1 MDIVPGGAYL
11 PQIRELIEEYT
22 RWIGRDLSFQGLND
36 ELEHLDVKYLPPNGG
51 LFAAVDENG
60 RVCGCCA
67 WRKLTDER
75 CEMKRLYVSPS
86 FRGLGLGERLAL
98 TVIAGARAVGYAEM
112 VLDTLSAQMGSA
124 IALYEKL
131 GFSVIQ
137 PYYDNPLPDA
147 VYMRLSLR
155 GEQSMKIAVENG
167 LPYLPQIRELIIEYS
182 RSIGSCVCF
191 QSLNDELEHLGER
204 YSPPNGG
211 LFAAIDSNGRV
222 CGCAAW
228 RSLTHERS
236 EMKRLYV
243 RPDVRG
249 MGVGERLARAVIG
262 SAQRAGY
269 ADIVLDTLATQ
280 MSSAIALYKKI
291 GFEEIPPY
299 SENLL
304 PDAVYMRLSL
314 NGSKGG
320 THMKI
325 IENSCAEFVRLLA
338 TKAPVPGGGGASALC
353 GAIGTALGNMVGSL
367 TVGKKRYAA
376 VEPEIKAMQ
385 AKCDALQAELLA
397 LVEKDAE
404 AFAPLAAAYGLPK
417 DTPEQAAEKDRV
429 MEAALK
435 AACEVPLAI
444 MQRCCEAVE
453 LMEGFAAKG
462 SKIAVSDAGVGAALC
477 RAALEG
483 ASLNVFINTKAMKD
497 RAAAA
502 AFDAKANALL
512 GEFIPRAQATFDAVS
527 AQLRG

>member
-1 MDIVPGGAYL
+1 
-11 PQIRELIEEYT
+11 
-22 RWIGRDLSFQGLND
+22 
-36 ELEHLDVKYLPPNGG
+36 
-51 LFAAVDENG
+51 
-60 RVCGCCA
+60 
-67 WRKLTDER
+67 
-75 CEMKRLYVSPS
+75 
-86 FRGLGLGERLAL
+86 
-98 TVIAGARAVGYAEM
+98 
-112 VLDTLSAQMGSA
+112 
-124 IALYEKL
+124 
-131 GFSVIQ
+131 
-137 PYYDNPLPDA
+137 
-147 VYMRLSLR
+147 
-155 GEQSMKIAVENG
+155 MKIT
-167 LPYLPQIRELIIEYS
+167 
-182 RSIGSCVCF
+182 
-191 QSLNDELEHLGER
+191 D
-204 YSPPNGG
+204 
-211 LFAAIDSNGRV
+211 
-222 CGCAAW
+222 
-228 RSLTHERS
+228 
-236 EMKRLYV
+236 
-243 RPDVRG
+243 
-249 MGVGERLARAVIG
+249 
-262 SAQRAGY
+262 
-269 ADIVLDTLATQ
+269 
-280 MSSAIALYKKI
+280 
-291 GFEEIPPY
+291 
-299 SENLL
+299 
-304 PDAVYMRLSL
+304 
-314 NGSKGG
+314 
-320 THMKI
+320 
-325 IENSCAEFVRLLA
+325 NSCAEFVRVLA

-367 TVGKKRYAA
+367 TVGKKRYAD

-512 GEFIPRAQATFDAVS
+512 GEFVPRAQATFDAVS